1 MSTMNLE
8 LKDGV
13 HVLSLTN
20 HDAENTFTL
29 DVMHEYLAAFDEVEK
44 YDGNTSLLICCDHEK
59 TFSTGINLKWM
70 MAQNPVGQKVFVQ
83 ALETVLVRLALL
95 SAPTIVAINGNAYA
109 GGAIFSSSADFRLMR
124 SDLGRFC
131 FPEVDIKIA
140 FTPIMSDIIDLL
152 PNKQALK
159 QLVLTGKP
167 FTGVECEANNIV
179 DSIHSAEELM
189 PAALELA
196 KILGQ
201 KDRKTY
207 TTIRNLLRPKLL
219 KHAKSLGLN

>member
-1 MSTMNLE
+1 MNLE
-8 LKDGV
+8 LKEGV

-20 HDAENTFTL
+20 NDAENTFTL
-29 DVMHEYLAAFDEVEK
+29 DVMHEYLAAFDEVDK
-44 YDGNTSLLICCDHEK
+44 YEGNTALLICCDHEK
-59 TFSTGINLKWM
+59 TFSTGINLKWL
-70 MAQNPVGQKVFVQ
+70 MAQNPVGQKAFIQ

-109 GGAIFSSSADFRLMR
+109 GGAILSSSADFRLMR
-124 SDLGRFC
+124 SDRGRFC

-152 PNKQALK
+152 PNKHVLK
-159 QLVLTGKP
+159 HMALTGKA

-179 DSIHSAEELM
+179 DSIHSADELIPTAM
-189 PAALELA
+189 EFVKLLA
-196 KILGQ
+196 K

-207 TTIRNLLRPKLL
+207 TSIRNLLRPKLL
-219 KHAKSLGLN
+219 KHATSLGLK

>member
-8 LKDGV
+8 IKDGV

-70 MAQNPVGQKVFVQ
+70 MEQNPVGQKVFVQ

-109 GGAIFSSSADFRLMR
+109 GGAILASSADFRLMR
-124 SDLGRFC
+124 NDRGRLC

-159 QLVLTGKP
+159 HLALTGKP

-179 DSIHSAEELM
+179 DSTHSAEELM

-219 KHAKSLGLN
+219 KHATSLGLS